1 MADEPDPDRLRALE
15 QRLAQKA
22 EAGKKPEKSEMGK
35 GFSQGEVAWRMVIEL
50 TSGIMIGGS
59 IGYGLD
65 WAFGTKPIFLILFIL
80 FGFAAGIRTV
90 IGTARDMQIR
100 QLKAM
105 EAQTAAER
113 SARTEG

>member
-1 MADEPDPDRLRALE
+1 MAQEPDPNRLRDLDAK
-15 QRLAQKA
+15 LAKVKA
-22 EAGKKPEKSEMGK
+22 AQARPAGAGKD
-35 GFSQGEVAWRMVIEL
+35 FSQAEVAWRMVIEL

-105 EAQTAAER
+105 EAQTEAER

>member
-1 MADEPDPDRLRALE
+1 MTQEPDAERLRALE
-15 QRLAQKA
+15 AKLEKAKVAQVKP
-22 EAGKKPEKSEMGK
+22 AGGGK
-35 GFSQGEVAWRMVIEL
+35 DFSQAEVAWRMVIEL

-65 WAFGTKPIFLILFIL
+65 WAFGTQPIFLVVFIL

-90 IGTARDMQIR
+90 IGTARDMQER